1 MTEPF
6 LLNVPDVL
14 MNFILKRVDFRSI
27 LVLRKVC
34 HDLRNFIDEYKP
46 ESHLQNVGVCVT
58 SDSIKLDMP
67 FNIIS
72 LNYQK
77 SVDGC
82 LITSYK
88 SKQKLLLSSD
98 FIEVFLEDFKSLL
111 QFQKD
116 SVNHFYF
123 HFKLFSSDE
132 NNFLKRMEQSLKSWD
147 HPIPIQ
153 RFNSTTVS
161 QKEIMSILPY
171 LDAKCLKT
179 IELST
184 PDYDRI
190 IPMEMNQIIELNQ
203 WKNGKTVTIQKLMTS
218 TSLHHFSHFSRVT
231 IVCNFL
237 TGQDVTILKDVSF
250 LKLFE
255 SFQSVSL
262 QMFLA
267 STSLKSFQVNA
278 KCVNIRQYCEIL
290 GPASTDRSRFG
301 KITNAWTYNIP
312 QNDRCLKFNLSGEM
326 NNWMSTVSTVTDFS
340 LRTETTESTVTSVT
354 EDKDTTESIATN
366 SLVTTATDKA
376 ATQDAEV
383 TTAAAEETIF
393 LWKRSS
399 VDDKV
404 NIVMDDFAK
413 VTQQKPPELV
423 SVVVQVHETKVSL
436 KRLYRLQ
443 NGQSEWLDRTFS
455 RVNKNIPLEAQGTRF
470 EGMDLIS
477 KAFHDLNAIMEG
489 HNNNF
494 SWFFLQ
500 LNCRNWLGTEEYK
513 KINARAI
520 GLLNTNLRSKH
531 ALVKVKK
538 FEMHATEEEILQ
550 VLPYFDPKSI
560 KSLDLHIHDHKK
572 EKLLLLQTRKELTF
586 WYINFVNMDH
596 LLELLGNATTESVGE
611 FAKKGWSF
619 PIPGNENEELC
630 IEITSKWVLFKY
642 VEAEGWILLD
652 SLLIIHD

>member
-1 MTEPF
+1 MTDPAF
-6 LLNVPDVL
+6 LLNVPDEV
-14 MNFILKRVDFRSI
+14 MNCILKRVDFRSI

-34 HDLRNFIDEYKP
+34 HDLRNFIDEYKT

-77 SVDGC
+77 NLDGC

-88 SKQKLLLSSD
+88 SKQKLLLNLD
-98 FIEVFLEDFKSLL
+98 FIEVFLEDFKALL
-111 QFQKD
+111 RFQKD

-123 HFKLFSSDE
+123 HFKIFSSDE
-132 NNFLKRMEQSLKSWD
+132 NNFLKRMEQNLKSWD

-171 LDAKCLKT
+171 LDAKCLET

-190 IPMEMNQIIELNQ
+190 IPMEMDQIIELNQ

-237 TGQDVTILKDVSF
+237 TGQDVTILKD
-250 LKLFE
+250 
-255 SFQSVSL
+255 
-262 QMFLA
+262 MFLA

-312 QNDRCLKFNLSGEM
+312 QNDRCLKFNLS
-326 NNWMSTVSTVTDFS
+326 
-340 LRTETTESTVTSVT
+340 VTSVT

-383 TTAAAEETIF
+383 TTAAAE
-393 LWKRSS
+393 
-399 VDDKV
+399 
-404 NIVMDDFAK
+404 
-413 VTQQKPPELV
+413 
-423 SVVVQVHETKVSL
+423 
-436 KRLYRLQ
+436 
-443 NGQSEWLDRTFS
+443 G
-455 RVNKNIPLEAQGTRF
+455 
-470 EGMDLIS
+470 
-477 KAFHDLNAIMEG
+477 
-489 HNNNF
+489 
-494 SWFFLQ
+494 
-500 LNCRNWLGTEEYK
+500 
-513 KINARAI
+513 
-520 GLLNTNLRSKH
+520 
-531 ALVKVKK
+531 
-538 FEMHATEEEILQ
+538 
-550 VLPYFDPKSI
+550 
-560 KSLDLHIHDHKK
+560 
-572 EKLLLLQTRKELTF
+572 
-586 WYINFVNMDH
+586 
-596 LLELLGNATTESVGE
+596 
-611 FAKKGWSF
+611 
-619 PIPGNENEELC
+619 
-630 IEITSKWVLFKY
+630 
-642 VEAEGWILLD
+642 
-652 SLLIIHD
+652 